1 MIHVVVFACRVLGT
15 EQQFQEAVDIGAP
28 LWFLE
33 LGESA

>member
-1 MIHVVVFACRVLGT
+1 MVHVVVFACRALGT

-28 LWFLE
+28 LRFRD

>member
-1 MIHVVVFACRVLGT
+1 MVHVVVSACRALGT
-15 EQQFQEAVDIGAP
+15 KQQLQEAVDIGAP